1 MDEQLMPSSGNCH
14 RRCPREGAQ
23 LSTQFRQ
30 RTAKAILH
38 TQTYRAVPAERAGFT
53 VRRGE
58 AAEQIGV
65 ANSLIRQRTLRKVL
79 LRASEIARRLARGW
93 SVGLPWIRARFGWR
107 RAGLVRRW
115 AGFVWRW
122 VWIRGR
128 SVPSRIRT
136 LDLRLPQLPSPT
148 CDALMNCLPGTITA
162 TYECPGV
169 LRSGV
174 SRGRRREN
182 GIKLTE
188 LYVHELIEFPA

>member
-1 MDEQLMPSSGNCH
+1 MPSSGNCH

-53 VRRGE
+53 VRRRE

-65 ANSLIRQRTLRKVL
+65 ANGLIRQRTLRKVL

-93 SVGLPWIRARFGWR
+93 SVGLPWVRARFGWR
-107 RAGLVRRW
+107 RAGLVRRWAGFVWRW

-136 LDLRLPQLPSPT
+136 LELSQLPSST
-148 CDALMNCLPGTITA
+148 CDALMNCLPGTITT